1 MNKHLII
8 ALATSLSLAGL
19 ASCGQ
24 PQTEVLFNGK
34 DLSGWDVT
42 GKAQVTGNI
51 LQLYGPDTRLLLKN
65 GDYTDFE
72 LRLEARTVE
81 GGQGSVAFHTDASG
95 KGYSVALDNNRQSA
109 AWWRKTGSLLAV
121 RNVVKSPAKD
131 GEWFDMTIRVA
142 GKSIMVK
149 VNNDT
154 LVEYIEP
161 AAPFRLPAHEQE
173 LLSQGTIALT
183 ADEGCVEFRSINLHQ
198 LDCSK
203 DELARQQA
211 NAQDEQADEIIRLH
225 QQDFPV
231 LDYHVHLKGG
241 FTKEAAARQS
251 RRLGINYAIAPNCG
265 IGFPITSDEGVY
277 NFLDSMRTQPF
288 VLAMQGEGREWS
300 TTFSKEAREQFD
312 YVFTD
317 ALTFTDRK
325 GRRVRLW
332 IAPEVVID
340 NNDQEAYMDLIVE
353 KTCDVLKEP
362 ADIFVNPFF
371 LPECMNDRYEQF
383 WTDARV
389 DKVIRELVKNG
400 KALEIN
406 ELYRIPSQRII
417 MKAKEADVKFTFGS
431 NNVSPEVGKLEYA
444 LQMKKACGITAEEM
458 YVPRIK

>member
-1 MNKHLII
+1 MN
-8 ALATSLSLAGL
+8 G
-19 ASCGQ
+19 
-24 PQTEVLFNGK
+24 F
-34 DLSGWDVT
+34 DL
-42 GKAQVTGNI
+42 
-51 LQLYGPDTRLLLKN
+51 
-65 GDYTDFE
+65 
-72 LRLEARTVE
+72 
-81 GGQGSVAFHTDASG
+81 
-95 KGYSVALDNNRQSA
+95 
-109 AWWRKTGSLLAV
+109 
-121 RNVVKSPAKD
+121 
-131 GEWFDMTIRVA
+131 TIRVL
-142 GKSIMVK
+142 GKCVVVK
-149 VNNDT
+149 VDNDT

-161 AAPFRLPAHEQE
+161 EKPFRLPAHEQE
-173 LLSQGTIALT
+173 LLSHGTLALV
-183 ADEGCVEFRSINLHQ
+183 ASEGFVEFRDITLRR
-198 LDCSK
+198 LECSK
-203 DELARQQA
+203 DERARQQA
-211 NAQDEQADEIIRLH
+211 EAQDEQADEIIRLH

-340 NNDQEAYMDLIVE
+340 DNDQEAYMDLIVE
-353 KTCDVLKEP
+353 KTCDVLQEP

-389 DKVIRELVKNG
+389 DKVIRELVKSG

-417 MKAKEADVKFTFGS
+417 EKAKKAGVKFTFGS

>member
-1 MNKHLII
+1 
-8 ALATSLSLAGL
+8 
-19 ASCGQ
+19 
-24 PQTEVLFNGK
+24 
-34 DLSGWDVT
+34 
-42 GKAQVTGNI
+42 
-51 LQLYGPDTRLLLKN
+51 
-65 GDYTDFE
+65 
-72 LRLEARTVE
+72 
-81 GGQGSVAFHTDASG
+81 
-95 KGYSVALDNNRQSA
+95 
-109 AWWRKTGSLLAV
+109 
-121 RNVVKSPAKD
+121 
-131 GEWFDMTIRVA
+131 
-142 GKSIMVK
+142 
-149 VNNDT
+149 
-154 LVEYIEP
+154 
-161 AAPFRLPAHEQE
+161 
-173 LLSQGTIALT
+173 
-183 ADEGCVEFRSINLHQ
+183 
-198 LDCSK
+198 
-203 DELARQQA
+203 
-211 NAQDEQADEIIRLH
+211 
-225 QQDFPV
+225 
-231 LDYHVHLKGG
+231 
-241 FTKEAAARQS
+241 
-251 RRLGINYAIAPNCG
+251 
-265 IGFPITSDEGVY
+265 
-277 NFLDSMRTQPF
+277 MRTQPF

-417 MKAKEADVKFTFGS
+417 MKAKEAGVKFTFGS

>member
-1 MNKHLII
+1 MKTLVII
-8 ALATSLSLAGL
+8 PCYNEEENILAVVRRLQDTCPEADYLVVNDCSTDRSREILSAAGCRYL
-19 ASCGQ
+19 DLPVNLGIGGAVQSGYRYAM
-24 PQTEVLFNGK
+24 ENGY
-34 DLSGWDVT
+34 DVT
-42 GKAQVTGNI
+42 VQM
-51 LQLYGPDTRLLLKN
+51 D
-65 GDYTDFE
+65 GDGQHDPAYLAAVVAPVADGTLDMAIGSRFI
-72 LRLEARTVE
+72 THE
-81 GGQGSVAFHTDASG
+81 GFQTSF
-95 KGYSVALDNNRQSA
+95 
-109 AWWRKTGSLLAV
+109 
-121 RNVVKSPAKD
+121 
-131 GEWFDMTIRVA
+131 M
-142 GKSIMVK
+142 
-149 VNNDT
+149 
-154 LVEYIEP
+154 
-161 AAPFRLPAHEQE
+161 
-173 LLSQGTIALT
+173 
-183 ADEGCVEFRSINLHQ
+183 
-198 LDCSK
+198 
-203 DELARQQA
+203 
-211 NAQDEQADEIIRLH
+211 
-225 QQDFPV
+225 
-231 LDYHVHLKGG
+231 
-241 FTKEAAARQS
+241 

-417 MKAKEADVKFTFGS
+417 MKAKEAGVKFTFGS

>member
-1 MNKHLII
+1 MKNTMIVL
-8 ALATSLSLAGL
+8 LA
-19 ASCGQ
+19 
-24 PQTEVLFNGK
+24 
-34 DLSGWDVT
+34 
-42 GKAQVTGNI
+42 
-51 LQLYGPDTRLLLKN
+51 LLLPACVCAQQDVQTPKHILK
-65 GDYTDFE
+65 T
-72 LRLEARTVE
+72 
-81 GGQGSVAFHTDASG
+81 
-95 KGYSVALDNNRQSA
+95 LDKQIQQQ
-109 AWWRKTGSLLAV
+109 
-121 RNVVKSPAKD
+121 
-131 GEWFDMTIRVA
+131 M
-142 GKSIMVK
+142 
-149 VNNDT
+149 
-154 LVEYIEP
+154 
-161 AAPFRLPAHEQE
+161 
-173 LLSQGTIALT
+173 TIALQRAATEELLAFLKTPQAKKTQILRKHVRRLVQEGANVNGQDKDGNRVFTLALRTGDADTVEYLVNQGIRFVNLACPAAGGDYLT
-183 ADEGCVEFRSINLHQ
+183 ALAKKSLCQEGQALPERLVYENDVELAKFFRS
-198 LDCSK
+198 
-203 DELARQQA
+203 R
-211 NAQDEQADEIIRLH
+211 
-225 QQDFPV
+225 
-231 LDYHVHLKGG
+231 
-241 FTKEAAARQS
+241 KEAAARQS

-353 KTCDVLKEP
+353 KTCDVLQEP

-417 MKAKEADVKFTFGS
+417 MKAKEAGVKFTFGS

>member
-1 MNKHLII
+1 MKKQII
-8 ALATSLSLAGL
+8 ATLTACLSLAGL
-19 ASCGQ
+19 SSCGTQ
-24 PQTEVLFNGK
+24 ETEVLFDGSNL
-34 DLSGWDVT
+34 DRWEIT
-42 GKAQVTGNI
+42 GKAKVQSNV
-51 LQLYGPDTRLLLKN
+51 LQLAGPQTRLLLKD

-72 LRLEARTVE
+72 LHLQARTVD
-81 GGQGSVAFHTDASG
+81 GGKGSVAFHTDASG
-95 KGYSVALDNNRQSA
+95 KGYAVALDNDRQSP
-109 AWWRKTGSLLAV
+109 AWWRKTGSLLSV

-131 GEWFDMTIRVA
+131 GEWFDLTIRVL
-142 GKSIMVK
+142 GKCVVVK
-149 VNNDT
+149 VDNDT

-161 AAPFRLPAHEQE
+161 EKPFRLPAHEQE
-173 LLSQGTIALT
+173 LLSHGTLALV
-183 ADEGCVEFRSINLHQ
+183 ASEGFVEFRDITLRR
-198 LDCSK
+198 LECSK
-203 DELARQQA
+203 DERARQRA
-211 NAQDEQADEIIRLH
+211 EAQDEQADEIIRLH

-340 NNDQEAYMDLIVE
+340 DNDQEAYMNLIVE
-353 KTCDVLKEP
+353 KTCDVLQEP

-389 DKVIRELVKNG
+389 DKVIRELVKSG

-417 MKAKEADVKFTFGS
+417 EKAKKAGVKFTFGS

>member
-1 MNKHLII
+1 MSKHLII
-8 ALATSLSLAGL
+8 ALMAGLSLAGL

-24 PQTEVLFNGK
+24 PQTEVLFGGK
-34 DLSGWDVT
+34 DLAGWDIT
-42 GKAQVTGNI
+42 GKAQVADST
-51 LQLYGPDTRLLLKN
+51 LQLCGPDTRLLLKDGN
-65 GDYTDFE
+65 YKDFE
-72 LRLEARTVE
+72 LTLEARTLD
-81 GGQGSVAFHTDASG
+81 GGKGSIAFHTDASG
-95 KGYSVALDNNRQSA
+95 KGYSVALDNDRQSPT
-109 AWWRKTGSLLAV
+109 WWRKTGSLLAV
-121 RNVVKSPAKD
+121 RNVVKSPARD
-131 GEWFDMTIRVA
+131 GEWCHMAISVL
-142 GKSIMVK
+142 GKRIVVK
-149 VNNDT
+149 VDNDT

-161 AAPFRLPAHEQE
+161 AAPFRLPAHGQE
-173 LLSQGTIALT
+173 LLSEGTIALT
-183 ADEGCVEFRSINLHQ
+183 ASEGCVEFRNITLRRLH
-198 LDCSK
+198 CGK
-203 DELARQQA
+203 DEPAKQQA
-211 NAQDEQADEIIRLH
+211 LAQDEQTDEIIRLH

-277 NFLDSMRTQPF
+277 NFLDSMRNQPF

-317 ALTFTDRK
+317 ALTFTDPK

-332 IAPEVVID
+332 IAPEVIID
-340 NNDQEAYMDLIVE
+340 NNDQEAYMDLIVQ
-353 KTCDVLKEP
+353 KTCDVLQEP

-389 DKVIRELVKNG
+389 DKVIRALVASG

-406 ELYRIPSQRII
+406 ELYRIPSRRII
-417 MKAKEADVKFTFGS
+417 QKAKEAGVKFTFGS

-444 LQMKKACGITAEEM
+444 LQMKQACGITAEEM
-458 YVPRIK
+458 YMPHVK